1 MGVSVSFQYLD
12 VPEQA
17 GRRAPAY
24 STGTRVRED
33 TGMGRAGIFFLTLKR
48 PPLLL
53 KLIIMSISTAASDP
67 DLGEVSS
74 SHEWML
80 GDI

>member
-1 MGVSVSFQYLD
+1 MSFQYLD

-17 GRRAPAY
+17 GRRALAY
-24 STGTRVRED
+24 STGIRVGED
-33 TGMGRAGIFFLTLKR
+33 AGMGRTGIIFLTLKR
-48 PPLLL
+48 PPLPL

-67 DLGEVSS
+67 DLGGVSS